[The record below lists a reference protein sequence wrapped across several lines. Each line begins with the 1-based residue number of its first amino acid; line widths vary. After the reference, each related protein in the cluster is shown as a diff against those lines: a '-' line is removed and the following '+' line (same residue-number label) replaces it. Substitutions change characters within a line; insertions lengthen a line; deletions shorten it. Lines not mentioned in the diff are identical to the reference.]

1 MDTGGSKSICF
12 QLVTDE
18 DLADLVANVDSK
30 KTQRRWLTM
39 VVEVWEFFWI

>member
-1 MDTGGSKSICF
+1 MATGESTSICF

-39 VVEVWEFFWI
+39 VVEVWEICWI